1 MVTDWVLEITGV
13 FPIPLANMAPL
24 YVQVPV
30 SAGSVRGGGVVATVA
45 GVVGTGVGTGS
56 GAGDVQPA
64 ARIPTIRT
72 AQTKNGKDFI
82 ITEYHQRLYIPI
94 LTFTFREGIWII
106 SHEISNL
113 SVNQKE
119 KKDQA

>member
-24 YVQVPV
+24 YVHVPV

-64 ARIPTIRT
+64 ARIPTTRT
-72 AQTKNGKDFI
+72 AQTKNGNDFI
-82 ITEYHQRLYIPI
+82 STEYHYLLFIPI
-94 LTFTFREGIWII
+94 LTMSGR
-106 SHEISNL
+106 SEIM
-113 SVNQKE
+113 KIT
-119 KKDQA
+119 